1 MSDLLLNTP
10 VSVGYTGAAETYIVK
25 AAGIVQVH
33 MWGGA
38 GAGGYYSG
46 GSGNAN
52 RYGGSGGY
60 ATVRFMAEEDDILT
74 LEVGQGGQVAT
85 GSGST
90 ATNGGNGGWPDGG
103 YGGKSSAN
111 PGIGFGGGG
120 GSSRL
125 YKNGELVAVAGA
137 GGGATG
143 FYYGG
148 NGGGVNGLS
157 TLEASA
163 GAGGTQTAGGATGT
177 GVAAMAGGYFS
188 GGKGSAAQGTAAGTA
203 GSGAGGGYYGGGS
216 NSVATNGAHG
226 SGGGGSGYINATALV
241 YHGYLRNGPL
251 NTGQPFDVPGIRAAG
266 VAEGGNGPT
275 AASSWGSITPGGN
288 GQIYMTLTDPVDL
301 AGAFPLTG
309 TTTYS
314 YTGSRQAL
322 IVDQLSSVD
331 FEMWGGGGGG
341 GFYSPSG
348 GVAGTKGGAGGYT
361 KFTRILYPGDFVEI
375 EVAQGGQNPSG
386 VSQTGGAGGWP
397 NGGDGGRC
405 TNGTPNF
412 GGGGGSSNIY
422 INGRLVAVASGGGG
436 GTGFY
441 HGGNG
446 GGRYGL
452 TDAGAAASGSGG
464 TWGGVAAG
472 LNRGYYLMGGHGSP
486 IESTTIANASS
497 GAGGGGGYYG
507 GGGARGG
514 ANTHGAG
521 GGGCGYIN
529 GDNTYNRDMQAGVAQ
544 SGNPYNT
551 ANRPAGVGVGGNNG
565 SSNATSTPGGDG
577 AVVVTVSAITPDP
590 LPEDKTALSF
600 TGAPVHYIASN
611 YGAMLVKAWAGGGAG
626 SVRASGTP
634 PRGGGGG
641 FARIDTVKIKPGDI
655 ITFVVAEGGKCM
667 PGGTLG
673 GRGGFPNGEG
683 GNAADAT
690 GGSGGGG
697 GSSHV
702 YINGKLILVAGG
714 GGGGSISFTGVS
726 GGQPSYPGSGNNF
739 ETHGSSLNQG
749 GWAPQRGAEGNN
761 RPTYML
767 GGMGQI
773 DGNPTIDTPNNL
785 CGGGGGGGYFGGAGS
800 VPLNSRYYGGNA
812 GTTYIH
818 PDYIGAMIV
827 ATATGSNTSDPD
839 WVTGVSVSGV
849 GSSTSG
855 GTTNNGGHG
864 RIVFDFD
871 ILPTLDESAI
881 TAVPVLSTVQTYVA
895 GNDGDLVLD
904 AWGGGG
910 GGSVVPTG
918 GGERGGGGGYAT
930 GTVTVKKG
938 QIVKFYNGR
947 GGGGGNYTSGAS
959 GAMVGSGGLGGWP
972 DGGNGGF
979 ANVCISG
986 AGGGSSRIYVDDVL
1000 MMVAGGGGGVSFGS
1014 TTTTPGGGGGTLGGN
1029 SDTGG
1034 GLNNGGSQSLGGR
1047 NSNRTTDTVT
1057 SGNLFK
1063 GGHGYISGGAI
1074 NTHSISSGG
1083 GGGGGFFGGAG
1094 SGGPNNS
1101 AYLGGA
1107 GGSGFIADGYGVTPD
1122 DPYRMQVG
1130 LQVSFDTGSFIDDG
1144 RTGEPTLLD
1153 TAPTLTATGVKYG
1166 TACGNFPGTGH
1177 VTYNVPA
1184 IGTQDFTLE
1193 GWFNPTSLATGVMM
1207 ILGNN
1212 SIGGLSLHYYPSAT
1226 VLGLRYNN
1234 TAGDGSA
1241 DYKYTDTT
1249 RAAGVWA
1256 HYAICRD
1263 VNGTRVYKDGQLV
1276 TNVTGVAITNMT
1288 ATTLTLAN
1296 YNAGTG
1302 ASTRFNGKIDEVRL
1316 TVGVARYKQNF
1327 KPAQF
1332 LNKYSQ
1338 IPTLASLTQG
1348 TNGVTGQPAGTGV
1361 TGYQSGR
1368 GVGGQAKQALSSG
1381 NNGGD
1386 GQINYFMQTSTVAAS
1401 GPIGTIT
1408 VSPITDVVAGATYDL
1423 PIPGQKIIESYNG
1436 ARTNYLANA
1445 PGVTRLL
1452 VEMWGA
1458 GGGGCSANNSLT
1470 TNGGGGAG
1478 YTSYEFDLNQGD
1490 RITVQTPSGGGG
1502 AVDANGSN
1510 PGGAG
1515 GYPNGGKGYRPA
1527 TTTFNGGGGG
1537 SAQLWVRGALAA
1549 VAGGGGGGSYGSVS
1563 SDYRGG
1569 AGGGASGE
1577 NAFNDANGGGT
1588 QTTGGFGSGN
1598 GLSGSFLQGG
1608 RGGTTEGVAGN
1619 GSGGGGGYY
1628 GGGGGGPGFG
1638 GSGGGAGSG
1647 YVNTTIVGFRVGS
1660 TTSGSGNQPAGKSSP
1675 NYVSPIG
1682 VGSNGKGGSQ
1692 LHGGNGR
1699 IVITNITPTPAATS
1713 GDLGP
1718 DITVTPITT
1727 LGFQIGLPVSKP
1739 IATVTVEPPVG
1750 YYGFPGFPT
1759 MQPFDHPIT
1768 MLPVESN
1775 PTSNALVI
1783 VPINDSVSIPLSP
1796 PLIAPFFVPG
1806 EGTGDLGPDITI
1818 TAPDGSVPNSATG
1831 DLGTAVT
1838 LTAPE
1843 ATTEVIP
1850 PVETSGDI
1858 GTITIEPLLGEGSIN
1873 YNGYAGGDI
1882 GTVTLTSPEGS
1893 ADPGSPHVI
1902 VDMPPAMLVTPP
1914 AALLSVPSTASGDL
1928 GPDIVLTAPDAFTGI
1943 EGNPQAVAFS
1953 PIQVLTPLVSVNAST
1968 GDDVQVFTDP
1978 GLIYVRPPLADG
1990 LEITEDNYIDGLPSP
2005 LVLTFSAP
2013 EGSARGDVE
2022 AGDFLPTITV
2032 SAPEPFVEVAAE
2044 VVGYTGDFIILTL
2057 PPQPVYDSAANLS
2070 VAMPPAVVINGA
2082 DGDPSF
2088 DITLPLPGPITLSN
2102 PEGAAQGGY
2111 GAQLPP
2117 PIVITQP
2124 EVAIFGNASG
2134 SPGTVQV
2141 IPPVSFVETPAFA
2154 TGGLLS
2160 ITLSPPVGNA
2170 LGGVAA
2176 GASGSLPTISLVS
2189 PEGGNVAEAAVNAN
2203 LPSIFLNA
2211 PVPLP
2216 QASVNIAGPSN
2227 TINVLAPAG
2236 TARVSTSTSGDVGVI
2251 TVVAPEGIG
2260 YLYEEGFA
2268 SGDVGTI
2275 TVTPPASAVTAAADK
2290 DAALPTVIVT
2300 PPDALPI
2307 VPGAPSGDV
2316 GTIVVTSPEGMGFPD
2331 TVTGTGDIGT
2341 VVVTTVDGTG
2351 MVPAAV
2357 AGTMPAA
2364 FVVTPPEISRVNVSG
2379 NIGQITLTAPTASLT
2394 GEVNLSRPINVTI
2407 SLTAPDGLG
2416 YPVIPGDAEGDL
2428 GPAIY
2433 VTASDGSAHGD
2444 YNMIVPLST
2453 IPVSAPESTATGDAE
2468 AVQQGELP
2476 IVVSPPAGE
2485 YYREASVIL
2494 GLSTIYIFAPNAT
2507 VDADDKT
2514 AAVTPELP
2522 VIYVEGVDGFAEVP
2536 VVDGT
2541 ARIQFRRSMTPGAV
2555 PASLETREIAFNE
2568 VDGIMYSR
2576 DGSGSLRP
2584 TPWGTLRRESIPATI
2599 GAAGQTYR
2607 ADGAW
2612 AAPQPVYDLFVQ
2624 GVPASGVRVALGET
2638 FVGKSTRT
2646 PESGLPYYSPFFV
2659 PRTVDIASLSV
2670 DIQAADMG
2678 VAQVAIWTMDTDR
2691 VLGQALVSAFVP
2703 TTASGV
2709 QTAASTSVVLQPG
2722 WYAASLIYIGL
2733 GAPVFNVMEGP
2744 AQIATDFTTQQGTP
2758 AFVLANLQ

>member
-10 VSVGYTGAAETYIVK
+10 VSVGYTGAAETYVVK
-25 AAGIVQVH
+25 AAGQVQVH

-38 GAGGYYSG
+38 GAGGYYSN
-46 GSGNAN
+46 GSGQID
-52 RYGGSGGY
+52 RRGGAGGY
-60 ATVRFMAEEDDILT
+60 ATVRFMVEEDDILT
-74 LEVGQGGQVAT
+74 LEVGQGGQIAT
-85 GSGST
+85 GSAAT
-90 ATNGGNGGWPDGG
+90 ATSGGNGGWPDGG
-103 YGGKSSAN
+103 YGGKSTAT
-111 PGIGFGGGG
+111 PAIGFGGGG

-143 FYYGG
+143 YYYGG
-148 NGGGVNGLS
+148 NGGGVNGLQS
-157 TLEASA
+157 TDASS

-177 GVAAMAGGYFS
+177 GVAAMAGAYFS

-216 NSVATNGAHG
+216 NSSASNGAHG
-226 SGGGGSGYINATALV
+226 SGGGGSGYINTNTLYQGILKAGL
-241 YHGYLRNGPL
+241 N
-251 NTGQPFDVPGIRAAG
+251 NTGLPYDVAGIRTSG
-266 VAEGGNGPT
+266 VAEGGTGPT
-275 AASSWGSITPGGN
+275 ATNSWGSITPGGN
-288 GQIYMTLTDPVDL
+288 GQIYMTLTDV
-301 AGAFPLTG
+301 AGGAGGFPITG

-314 YTGSRQAL
+314 YTGSRQTYL
-322 IVDQLSSVD
+322 VGQLSTID

-341 GFYSPSG
+341 GFYSSG
-348 GVAGTKGGAGGYT
+348 GNAGVKGGAGGYT
-361 KFTRILYPGDFVEI
+361 KFTRIVYPGDLIEI
-375 EVAQGGQNPSG
+375 EVAQGGQPPTG
-386 VSQTGGAGGWP
+386 VAQTGGAGGWP
-397 NGGDGGRC
+397 NGGDGGRP

-436 GTGFY
+436 ATGFY

-452 TDAGAAASGSGG
+452 ADAATTNSGTGG
-464 TWGGVAAG
+464 TWAGVGAG
-472 LNRGYYLMGGHGSP
+472 LNRSHYLMGGHGSP
-486 IESTTIANASS
+486 IESSTIAHANA

-514 ANTHGAG
+514 AGTHGAG
-521 GGGCGYIN
+521 GGGCGYLN
-529 GDNTYNRDMQAGVAQ
+529 GDNSYSRDMQPGVAQ
-544 SGNPYNT
+544 SGQPYST
-551 ANRPAGVGVGGNNG
+551 AARPAGVGEGGICTSSAATTTAGGNG
-565 SSNATSTPGGDG
+565 AIVAT
-577 AVVVTVSAITPDP
+577 VTAITPDAI
-590 LPEDKTALSF
+590 PEDKTVLNF
-600 TGAPVHYIASN
+600 TGAPVHYVASN
-611 YGAMLVKAWAGGGAG
+611 YGALLVKAWAGGGAG

-641 FARIDTVKIKPGDI
+641 FVRIDTIKIKPGD
-655 ITFVVAEGGKCM
+655 VVTCVVGEGGKAM
-667 PGGTLG
+667 PSGTLG
-673 GRGGFPNGEG
+673 GRGGWPNGEG

-697 GSSHV
+697 GSSHI
-702 YINGKLILVAGG
+702 YLNGKLIMVAGG

-726 GGQPSYPGSGNNF
+726 GGQPSYPPSGNNF

-749 GWAPQRGAEGNN
+749 GWAPQRATEGNN

-773 DGNPTIDTPNNL
+773 DGNLTIDTPNNL

-818 PDYIGAMIV
+818 PDYIGTAIV
-827 ATATGSNTSDPD
+827 AAVGGSNTTDPD
-839 WVTGVSVSGV
+839 WSTGISASGA
-849 GSSTSG
+849 GSNASG
-855 GTTNNGGHG
+855 NAANNAGHG
-864 RIVFDFD
+864 RIVIDFD

-881 TAVPVLSTVQTYVA
+881 TAVPVQSNVQAYMVA
-895 GNDGDLVLD
+895 NDGDLVLD

-918 GGERGGGGGYAT
+918 GGERGGGGGYAG
-930 GTVTVKKG
+930 GTVAVKKG

-1000 MMVAGGGGGVSFGS
+1000 MMVAAGGGGVSFGS
-1014 TTTTPGGGGGTLGGN
+1014 TTTTPGGGGGLTGGN
-1029 SDTGG
+1029 SDTGS
-1034 GLNNGGSQSLGGR
+1034 GLNNGGTQALGGR
-1047 NSNRTTDTVT
+1047 NSNRTTDTVS
-1057 SGNLFK
+1057 SGNVFK
-1063 GGHGYISGGAI
+1063 GGHGYITGGAI
-1074 NTHSISSGG
+1074 NTHSLSSGG
-1083 GGGGGFFGGAG
+1083 GGGGGLFGGSG
-1094 SGGPNNS
+1094 SGGANNS
-1101 AYLGGA
+1101 AYLGAA

-1122 DPYRMQVG
+1122 DPYKPYVA
-1130 LQVSFDTGSFIDDG
+1130 LQYSFELGSIIDDG
-1144 RTGEPTLLD
+1144 RTVETTLLD
-1153 TAPTLTATGVKYG
+1153 TAPTLTTSGPKYG
-1166 TACGNFPGTGH
+1166 TTSINLSGNGH
-1177 VTYNVPA
+1177 LTAPIPA
-1184 IGTQDFTLE
+1184 IGLQDFTLE
-1193 GWFNPTSLATGVMM
+1193 GWFNPSSLATGVMM

-1241 DYKYTDTT
+1241 DYKYTDTN
-1249 RAAGVWA
+1249 RAANVWA
-1256 HYAICRD
+1256 HYAITRD
-1263 VNGTRVYKDGQLV
+1263 ANGTRVYKDGKLV
-1276 TNVTGVAITNMT
+1276 TIVTGVAVTNIT
-1288 ATTLTLAN
+1288 ATTLTLGN
-1296 YNAGTG
+1296 YNAAAG
-1302 ASTRFNGKIDEVRL
+1302 ASTRFAGKIDEVRL
-1316 TVGVARYKQNF
+1316 TVGVCRYKQNF
-1327 KPAQF
+1327 TPQPF
-1332 LNKYSQ
+1332 LNKFSQ
-1338 IPTLASLTQG
+1338 IPTGTTLTQG
-1348 TNGVTGQPAGTGV
+1348 TNGVTGQPAGTAV

-1368 GVGGQAKQALSSG
+1368 GVGAQAKQALSAG

-1386 GQINYFMQTSTVAAS
+1386 GQINYFLQTSTVAAT

-1423 PIPGQKIIESYNG
+1423 PIAGQKAIESYNG
-1436 ARTNYLANA
+1436 ARTNYLANS

-1452 VEMWGA
+1452 VELWGA
-1458 GGGGCSANNSLT
+1458 GGGGCSANSSLT
-1470 TNGGGGAG
+1470 DNGGGGAG
-1478 YTSYEFDLNQGD
+1478 YTSYEFDLNEGD

-1502 AVDANGSN
+1502 AVDANGTN

-1549 VAGGGGGGSYGSVS
+1549 VAGGGGGASYGSAAS
-1563 SDYRGG
+1563 AYRGG
-1569 AGGGASGE
+1569 AGGGTSGE
-1577 NAFNDANGGGT
+1577 NAYNDANGGGT
-1588 QTTGGFGSGN
+1588 QSAGGFGSGN
-1598 GLSGSFLQGG
+1598 GLAGSFLQGG

-1647 YVNTTIVGFRVGS
+1647 YVNTTLVGFRVGS

-1675 NYVSPIG
+1675 NYVANIG
-1682 VGSNGKGGSQ
+1682 VGSNGKGGAQ

-1718 DITVTPITT
+1718 DITVTPFTT

-1783 VPINDSVSIPLSP
+1783 VPINDSVSIPVTAP
-1796 PLIAPFFVPG
+1796 QVAPFMVPG
-1806 EGTGDLGPDITI
+1806 DGIGDLGPDIVI
-1818 TAPDGSVPNSATG
+1818 TAPEGSVPNTATG
-1831 DLGTAVT
+1831 GLGPAIT
-1838 LTAPE
+1838 LTAAE

-1858 GTITIEPLLGEGSIN
+1858 GTITVEPLLGEGSIN
-1873 YNGYAGGDI
+1873 YNGYAGGNI
-1882 GTVTLTSPEGS
+1882 GTVTLTPPEGS

-1902 VDMPPAMLVTPP
+1902 VDMPPAVVITPP
-1914 AALLSVPSTASGDL
+1914 AATLTVPTSTSGDL

-1943 EGNPQAVAFS
+1943 EGNPEGSLPTV
-1953 PIQVLTPLVSVNAST
+1953 QVLTPLVSVNAST
-1968 GDDVQVFTDP
+1968 GDDVQVLADP

-2013 EGSARGDVE
+2013 EGSARGDVD
-2022 AGDFLPTITV
+2022 AGDFLPVV
-2032 SAPEPFVEVAAE
+2032 SVAAPEPFVEVAAE

-2102 PEGAAQGGY
+2102 PNGAAQGGY
-2111 GAQLPP
+2111 GVQLPP
-2117 PIVITQP
+2117 PIIITQP
-2124 EVAIFGNASG
+2124 EPAIFGNASG
-2134 SPGTVQV
+2134 SPGTVTV

-2154 TGGLLS
+2154 AGGLPTV
-2160 ITLSPPVGNA
+2160 TLSPPVGNA

-2176 GASGSLPTISLVS
+2176 GASGTLPTIPVIS

-2216 QASVNIAGPSN
+2216 QASVAISGASN
-2227 TINVLAPAG
+2227 TITLTAPAG
-2236 TARVSTSTSGDVGVI
+2236 VARVSVAPSGELATI
-2251 TVVAPEGIG
+2251 TVVTPEGIG

-2268 SGDVGTI
+2268 SGAVGTI
-2275 TVTPPASAVTAAADK
+2275 TVTAPDATLTAAADK
-2290 DAALPTVIVT
+2290 AAALPTVVMT
-2300 PPDALPI
+2300 SPEATPI
-2307 VPGAPSGDV
+2307 VPGAPSGDI
-2316 GTIVVTSPEGMGFPD
+2316 GTIIVTSPEGMGFPD

-2341 VVVTTVDGTG
+2341 VVVTPPLGTG
-2351 MVPAAV
+2351 MVPASVIGAV
-2357 AGTMPAA
+2357 PGPI
-2364 FVVTPPEISRVNVSG
+2364 VVTAPDISRVNVSG
-2379 NIGQITLTAPTASLT
+2379 NIGTIQVSAPAPVDLSAA
-2394 GEVNLSRPINVTI
+2394 VDLSRPVNVTI

-2416 YPVIPGDAEGDL
+2416 YPVIPGDATGDL
-2428 GPAIY
+2428 GQAILI
-2433 VTASDGSAHGD
+2433 TANDGSAHGD

-2453 IPVSAPESTATGDAE
+2453 IPVSAPEPTATGDAE

-2476 IVVSPPAGE
+2476 IVVSPPVGE

-2494 GLSTIYIFAPNAT
+2494 GLSTIYVFAPNAT

-2522 VIYVEGVDGFAEVP
+2522 VVYIESVDGFAEVP

-2555 PASLETREIAFNE
+2555 PATLETREIAFNE
-2568 VDGIMYSR
+2568 IDGIMYSR
-2576 DGSGSLRP
+2576 DGSGNLRP
-2584 TPWGTLRRESIPATI
+2584 TPWGTLRRESIPTTI
-2599 GAAGQTYR
+2599 GATGQAFR
-2607 ADGAW
+2607 ADGSW
-2612 AAPQPVYDLFVQ
+2612 AAPQPIYDEFVQ
-2624 GVPASGVRVALGET
+2624 GVPASGVSVVLGET
-2638 FVGKSTRT
+2638 FVGASTRT
-2646 PESGLPYYSPFFV
+2646 PVSGEGYYSPFFV
-2659 PRTVDIASLSV
+2659 PRTIDIASLSV
-2670 DIQAADMG
+2670 DIQTADMG
-2678 VAQVAIWTMDTDR
+2678 VAQIAIWEMDAAR
-2691 VLGQALVSAFVP
+2691 VLGQALVAEFIP
-2703 TTASGV
+2703 TTATGV
-2709 QTAASTSVVLQPG
+2709 RPVPSSSVVLQPG
-2722 WYAASLIYIGL
+2722 WYSASLIYIGL
-2733 GAPVFNVMEGP
+2733 GAPVFRVMEGP
-2744 AQIATDFTTQQGTP
+2744 AQIATDFTTVQGTP
-2758 AFVLANLQ
+2758 AFVTANLQ